1 MEFHTTVLLSLKSYI
16 EHTYK
21 LSQNFEQQQEGS
33 LQNPQKLSP
42 KEDDLELNLSTGLK
56 LMIVIENDIIFIT
69 V

>member
-1 MEFHTTVLLSLKSYI
+1 
-16 EHTYK
+16 
-21 LSQNFEQQQEGS
+21 LSQNFEQQQERS